1 MRLRFELA
9 CRSLTLAAVLYLGVP
24 LETAVGFPL
33 DPTRS
38 YLSELAAPDQRSS
51 SLFRIA
57 DAVAGGLVVLG
68 CLVMAHRGV
77 QRDRLREATLLA
89 LGVFGLGTIADV
101 VFPMACAPSASVQC
115 AAADVA
121 GTLGPV
127 HALHTVASVIALA
140 AAATTAVLLLLTA
153 VRTPREPG
161 RLRVSSGLRRHVVC
175 ICAVTGLV
183 IASSVVV
190 TPMSMSNAATGT
202 LPFGGGIA
210 QRAQTLGISV
220 MLCGVPFWLD
230 RRSRGPTTEFS
241 SENTVVHIGVLATG
255 AVGVVGALGTV
266 FALVLWFSI

>member
-1 MRLRFELA
+1 MRLRFKIA
-9 CRSLTLAAVLYLGVP
+9 RCSLVLAALLYLGVP
-24 LETAVGFPL
+24 LETATGFPL

-38 YLSELAAPDQRSS
+38 YLSELAASDQPNS

-77 QRDRLREATLLA
+77 QRDRLRAATLLT

-101 VFPMACAPSASVQC
+101 VVPMACAPSASERC

-121 GTLGPV
+121 GTLGSV
-127 HALHTVASVIALA
+127 HALHTVASVIALT
-140 AAATTAVLLLLTA
+140 AAATTAVLLSLTA
-153 VRTPREPG
+153 VKTPQGPG
-161 RLRVSSGLRRHVVC
+161 PLQDSSGSRRRVVC
-175 ICAVTGLV
+175 MYAVTGLV
-183 IASSVVV
+183 IASSVLV
-190 TPMSMSNAATGT
+190 TAMSMSHAATGT

-230 RRSRGPTTEFS
+230 RRSSRPTTEFS
-241 SENTVVHIGVLATG
+241 SENTVVSIGVLATA
-255 AVGVVGALGTV
+255 AVGVIGALGAI
-266 FALVLWFSI
+266 FALVLWFSS